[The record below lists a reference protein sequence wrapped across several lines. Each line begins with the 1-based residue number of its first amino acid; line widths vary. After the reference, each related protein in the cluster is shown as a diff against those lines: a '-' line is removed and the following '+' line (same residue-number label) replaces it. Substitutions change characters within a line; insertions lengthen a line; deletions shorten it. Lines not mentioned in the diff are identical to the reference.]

1 MSDFNKAVEKV
12 WKFEGIL
19 SNDKYDAGGLTKY
32 GISKRMYPSLDI
44 ANLTQEQAV
53 AIYKRDYW
61 EKNLCDKI
69 QSQEV
74 AEQVFDIAVN
84 GGLSCVQRA
93 INSLLPA
100 SARIKEDG
108 VIGAITL
115 MCINK
120 FDPKTLNN
128 TIARYRARRF
138 ANICKVNSTQL
149 VFLEGWIERCFRY
162 II

>member
-1 MSDFNKAVEKV
+1 M
-12 WKFEGIL
+12 
-19 SNDKYDAGGLTKY
+19 
-32 GISKRMYPSLDI
+32 
-44 ANLTQEQAV
+44 
-53 AIYKRDYW
+53 
-61 EKNLCDKI
+61 CDKI
-69 QSQEV
+69 QSQEI

-100 SARIKEDG
+100 ATRIKEDG

-128 TIARYRARRF
+128 TIARYRARRS
-138 ANICKVNSTQL
+138 ANICKVNPTQL